1 MEYRIGICDDEMSTC
16 SWLEMAIHDYMR
28 WHNYKCQIY
37 IWDSSDTF
45 IKELKNKVDIDILF
59 LDIRMPGIDGIEA
72 GVYIRI
78 LFICH
83 LQSIMLCS
91 YLKFIHMNS
100 LKNRLTRTDYIKFL
114 TI

>member
-72 GVYIRI
+72 GVYIREHI
-78 LFICH
+78 KD
-83 LQSIMLCS
+83 
-91 YLKFIHMNS
+91 KFNG
-100 LKNRLTRTDYIKFL
+100 YVYEKFGHVFL
-114 TI
+114 

>member
-45 IKELKNKVDIDILF
+45 IKELKNKVDIDIFSTMDNPTAIFVSERLVEACEKEGITNI
-59 LDIRMPGIDGIEA
+59 LDKLVR
-72 GVYIRI
+72 VYDD
-78 LFICH
+78 
-83 LQSIMLCS
+83 SE
-91 YLKFIHMNS
+91 YKDEN
-100 LKNRLTRTDYIKFL
+100 K
-114 TI
+114 